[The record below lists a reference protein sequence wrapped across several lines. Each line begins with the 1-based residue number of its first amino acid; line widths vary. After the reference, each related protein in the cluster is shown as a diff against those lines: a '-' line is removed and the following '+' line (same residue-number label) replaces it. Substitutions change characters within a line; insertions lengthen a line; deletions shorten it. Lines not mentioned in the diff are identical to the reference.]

1 MFNYFDKS
9 TDQKIVSLVEDMLTS
24 MNEADKE
31 KMLKEMEYNKA
42 LAQAQKLKGN
52 VKKNILKM
60 QDFVEI
66 VRKVRKQNG
75 WNIA

>member
-1 MFNYFDKS
+1 MFNLFEKS
-9 TDQKIVSLVEDMLTS
+9 TDDKIVSLVEEMLTG
-24 MNEADKE
+24 MKDAEKE

-42 LAQAQKLKGN
+42 LAKAQKMKGSI
-52 VKKNILKM
+52 KKNSLKM
-60 QDFVEI
+60 QDFVDI